1 MLWTRGWIQSSA
13 LCNVNNTL
21 LNLMLHI
28 NTVYTVLVNALFF
41 SLGKFV
47 FKACTRS
54 CLIGNT
60 WKYGTLFI
68 LNTDI
73 LFLYY
78 FKLKNKTV
86 LPALYL
92 CLQSQIVLFVISK
105 KCTVC
110 FYSNISTKNMKYICC
125 HFSLNLSCFILL
137 QLQEQYLINL
147 DIF

>member
-1 MLWTRGWIQSSA
+1 MLWTRAWIQSSA

-92 CLQSQIVLFVISK
+92 CLQSQIYLLLVRNVQFVSIQISPQRTWNISAVTSASTCHVLFYCSGR
-105 KCTVC
+105 
-110 FYSNISTKNMKYICC
+110 NST
-125 HFSLNLSCFILL
+125 
-137 QLQEQYLINL
+137 
-147 DIF
+147 